1 MLEEVS
7 TMPSKNRS
15 VYRRKVSEQLKQYFK
30 LLHAYFVE
38 RLLLKESAK
47 FVFAKNSIYRM
58 MIDQSVDLINWLVD
72 WSLPYTYFIL
82 QIEAVGR
89 LNINFGWKK
98 QWYKVYCLKNNLL
111 VTLTLSASVFSIN
124 CSVELD

>member
-15 VYRRKVSEQLKQYFK
+15 VYRRKVSEQLKQKFK
-30 LLHAYFVE
+30 LVHAYFVE

-47 FVFAKNSIYRM
+47 FIFAKNSIYRM

-72 WSLPYTYFIL
+72 WSFPYTYFIL

-89 LNINFGWKK
+89 LNINSGWKK

-111 VTLTLSASVFSIN
+111 VTLTLSASVFSVN

>member
-30 LLHAYFVE
+30 LVRAYFVE

-47 FVFAKNSIYRM
+47 LIFAKNSIYRM
-58 MIDQSVDLINWLVD
+58 MIDQSVDLIN
-72 WSLPYTYFIL
+72 
-82 QIEAVGR
+82 
-89 LNINFGWKK
+89 
-98 QWYKVYCLKNNLL
+98 
-111 VTLTLSASVFSIN
+111 
-124 CSVELD
+124 

>member
-47 FVFAKNSIYRM
+47 LIFAKNSIYWM
-58 MIDQSVDLINWLVD
+58 MIDQSVDLIN
-72 WSLPYTYFIL
+72 
-82 QIEAVGR
+82 
-89 LNINFGWKK
+89 
-98 QWYKVYCLKNNLL
+98 
-111 VTLTLSASVFSIN
+111 
-124 CSVELD
+124 